1 MNTLSI
7 ILIAMLGFLFAL
19 IVWAIIGTIKENRAI
34 DIGMDYVEKFR
45 KGEKPTLAF
54 IKAAISDPSDD
65 SAREGFATIAE
76 SLIIATWVQE
86 VAIPSL
92 IMCKTFDEVSDKH
105 KHPLGGHAKQLLD
118 SLNTLL
124 EGTNAGKG
132 MCLGEP
138 FGESANLLAVL
149 GNGAPRAA

>member
-1 MNTLSI
+1 
-7 ILIAMLGFLFAL
+7 
-19 IVWAIIGTIKENRAI
+19 
-34 DIGMDYVEKFR
+34 MDYVEKFR
-45 KGEKPTLAF
+45 KGEKPTLVF

-65 SAREGFATIAE
+65 SAREGCATIAE

-86 VAIPSL
+86 VVIPSL

-124 EGTNAGKG
+124 EGTNASKG
-132 MCLGEP
+132 MYLGEQRDDTEPDFEFSFLHDMTNGIGMILP
-138 FGESANLLAVL
+138 FEDKG
-149 GNGAPRAA
+149 GTPC

>member
-1 MNTLSI
+1 
-7 ILIAMLGFLFAL
+7 
-19 IVWAIIGTIKENRAI
+19 
-34 DIGMDYVEKFR
+34 MDYVEKFR

-132 MCLGEP
+132 MCLGEQRDDTEPDIEFSFLHDMTNGIGMILP
-138 FGESANLLAVL
+138 FEDKG
-149 GNGAPRAA
+149 GTPC